1 MRLLPHQERMSF
13 SIFITAPYI
22 DITAFYPYP
31 GWDEDYEGW
40 RDNEEDVALREFIEK
55 CIAVDPEKG
64 NEVEDLWDVVVDPAY
79 EYLSGVGVAVSGC
92 DASIEVD
99 DEEIDNPFADY
110 GKYDV
115 PELEVLIPE
124 IINSKFCFVKIWENS
139 GGWFYKGNGEFDL
152 SKLTWEKGRFAYD
165 GEEIDFTDGDGSSS
179 YTCFYKDGRI
189 VG

>member
-55 CIAVDPEKG
+55 CIAVDPA
-64 NEVEDLWDVVVDPAY
+64 NDIAVEELWDVMDDPAGA
-79 EYLSGVGVAVSGC
+79 YLSCVGVAVSGC
-92 DASIEVD
+92 DASIKVD
-99 DEEIDNPFADY
+99 DEVIDNPFADY
-110 GKYDV
+110 EKYYL

-124 IINSKFCFVKIWENS
+124 IIKSKFCFVKVWENS
-139 GGWFYKGNGEFDL
+139 GGLFYEGEGEFDL
-152 SKLTWEKGRFAYD
+152 AKLSWEKGRFAYD